1 MFVTFAMVRKMI
13 NGVDL
18 LIIVLILAIGLSL
31 FFIAW
36 LVVELMYGESEEEE

>member
-1 MFVTFAMVRKMI
+1 MI

-18 LIIVLILAIGLSL
+18 LILAIILVIGLSL

-36 LVVELMYGESEEEE
+36 LVVELMYGGEE

>member
-1 MFVTFAMVRKMI
+1 MI

-18 LIIVLILAIGLSL
+18 LIIVLILMIGLSL

-36 LVVELMYGESEEEE
+36 LIVELMYGSEE

>member
-1 MFVTFAMVRKMI
+1 MI

-18 LIIVLILAIGLSL
+18 LIIILILVIGLSL

-36 LVVELMYGESEEEE
+36 LVVELMYKESEEEK

>member
-1 MFVTFAMVRKMI
+1 MI

-18 LIIVLILAIGLSL
+18 FVIVLILVIGLFL

-36 LVVELMYGESEEEE
+36 LVVELMYGESEDK